1 LELFY
6 VGTFVQLMM
15 DLSERSESTSRAAF
29 LQVEDWKMF
38 VIGHAPPKC
47 RSCSIR
53 IGAIMAAH
61 LVGGVTN
68 NCSV

>member
-1 LELFY
+1 
-6 VGTFVQLMM
+6 
-15 DLSERSESTSRAAF
+15 
-29 LQVEDWKMF
+29 MF

-53 IGAIMAAH
+53 IGATMAAH